1 MRVSA
6 SLALGCIFVLSSC
19 SSPEVPGVPETA
31 PQAVSDGTVAPDLLT
46 VGNFRPG
53 EDVNGNNT
61 TDTYTDFTFDAQTTV
76 ASCCSRFQLVPT
88 QGEPLEPIT
97 AIDVVRGEGTTTL
110 TVAFEGTVAAADIA
124 RGTVDKN
131 TVRVTGGGSNTN
143 NPPQAAAV
151 SSGGNTNTPD
161 LVSVSKDGDQLLF
174 EFDESITE
182 DDDVVQN
189 SAGLRFYTQ
198 KAETYNSSN
207 VEQES
212 ETTLRAIYDLPQDVT
227 LDDAVGGYVVA
238 GTVVGNDLNPN
249 ELDETAPINDTGA
262 AVCPRYSPL
271 DRDFI
276 GAGPTE
282 APDLAKV
289 GNFRRGPATDDFGS
303 TTCVDFSFDQVAY
316 LNGGNRSSFHLVPQ
330 DGSDAL
336 DGSTNQTPES
346 DEEGDEI
353 VTVIFPGDLNP
364 ESFSRGFVDTGVVN
378 SSASGASTQNPY
390 NINQSEDISGL
401 GQTENPDLVRVSR
414 EGNAFLFEFD
424 EPLTSDDVA
433 QNSSGFRLYFPMAEQ
448 SSTIP
453 FASSS
458 RVEVVD
464 DTTLRAFYEGT
475 LPGDYSL
482 ADAVGAYV
490 TQGSVQAAQGSRGGN
505 DGKNA
510 FDETFI
516 MGLDFPTLTP
526 LCNGMLATVTGSG
539 KINGTSGDDVIV
551 GSAGSDRINSYGG
564 NDIVCGR
571 AGNDSLLG
579 WSGDDVIFGE
589 QGNDRI
595 RGQYGNDTLYGGRGG
610 DRLLGNRDDDDL
622 YGEGGADV
630 LRGQVGSD
638 LFDGG
643 IDSSTDTSDYNES
656 EDREQVNVP

>member
-1 MRVSA
+1 MNIPIVPRTRVPA
-6 SLALGCIFVLSSC
+6 FLTLGCIFILSSC
-19 SSPEVPGVPETA
+19 STPEALPEAPAAA
-31 PQAVSDGTVAPDLLT
+31 PQAVANGTVAPDLLT

-61 TDTYTDFTFDAQTTV
+61 TDTFVDFTFDAQTTV

-97 AIDVVRGEGTTTL
+97 AVDVVSGEGTTTL

-131 TVRVTGGGSNTN
+131 TVQVAGEGSSTN
-143 NPPQAAAV
+143 NPPQAATV
-151 SSGGNTNTPD
+151 SNGGITTTPD
-161 LVSVSKDGDQLLF
+161 LVSVTKDGDQLLF

-198 KAETYNSSN
+198 KAETYNSSV

-238 GTVVGNDLNPN
+238 GAVVGNNLNPN

-262 AVCPRYSPL
+262 EVCPKYSPL
-271 DRDFI
+271 DQDFVE
-276 GAGPTE
+276 AGPTD

-289 GNFRRGPATDDFGS
+289 GNFRRGPATDGFGS
-303 TTCVDFSFDQVAY
+303 TTCVDFSFDQAAY
-316 LNGGNRSSFHLVPQ
+316 LNGGNRSNFHLVPQ

-336 DGSTNQTPES
+336 DGSTNQVPES

-364 ESFSRGFVDTGVVN
+364 EDFARGYVDTGVVN
-378 SSASGASTQNPY
+378 SESNNASAENPY
-390 NINQSEDISGL
+390 NINQAEEIGDS

-414 EGNAFLFEFD
+414 DGNTFLFEFD
-424 EPLTSDDVA
+424 EALTSDDTA
-433 QNSSGFRLYFPMAEQ
+433 QNSSGFRLYFSEAKQ

-453 FASSS
+453 FTSSS

-475 LPGDYSL
+475 IPDGYLL

-490 TQGSVQAAQGSRGGN
+490 VQGSVQAAQGSRGGN
-505 DGKNA
+505 NGTNA
-510 FDETFI
+510 FDEVFI
-516 MGLDFPTLTP
+516 MGVDFPSLTP
-526 LCNGMLATVTGSG
+526 VCNGLLATITGSG
-539 KINGTSGDDVIV
+539 TIRGTNGDDVIV
-551 GSAGSDRINSYGG
+551 GSAGADRINSYGG
-564 NDIVCGR
+564 NDVICGGR
-571 AGNDSLLG
+571 GNDSLLG

-595 RGQYGNDTLYGGRGG
+595 RG
-610 DRLLGNRDDDDL
+610 
-622 YGEGGADV
+622 
-630 LRGQVGSD
+630 
-638 LFDGG
+638 
-643 IDSSTDTSDYNES
+643 
-656 EDREQVNVP
+656 